1 MAISD
6 NQSSSPSAS
15 SARLSNTTQHA
26 ATSSSRPLHKAPS
39 HITLPFKGSFANL
52 TRLIGLTSTSSSP
65 KDGEEEEDEEEITDG
80 DDLGDGEIDEES
92 LMWDAQT
99 ALIAHHPDLAIKLY
113 SQAALPPFCSPAAC
127 LALGN
132 LLIRGSTL
140 TESESERLSPPI
152 LDPKGKQRAF
162 SSSSSSSSCI
172 DIEAESSGYS
182 NFHTISSKILSKILA
197 YGSGSASAS
206 SSSPTTRPPIPVRK
220 PTVDLVA
227 SGWQIPKEGK
237 RAVRDPHSMGV
248 AGAWF
253 VLGLSWIVQSEIETE
268 KRRREKSQ
276 HALALRVDIVTPTIR
291 THPNHQSMD
300 EEEIL
305 SFDPKTKVKRAAP
318 QAKAVE
324 HKEATLTSNED
335 HVEESTMPLSDSVE
349 TICPPKSNPS
359 SSSGRTLE
367 SPMVRTP
374 GDALVEDPFGE
385 DIEDT
390 ARDVEVLQTM
400 YDLLQ
405 PLLKLYRH
413 GHIQSQDPVALPPI
427 SLQTL
432 PTILRP
438 RTETEK
444 RRNVW
449 RLGYVVASKMASL
462 DLLQQDEVKTRDHPK
477 EIERLRGGV
486 DIIMNYILA
495 MTSQDI
501 ESENYFRKVIA
512 NQPTGL
518 EAADD
523 LIRQA
528 AKRLDILTS
537 TPRDED
543 RISSFPFPAVP
554 TTKNLSPPEQSSVAS
569 LSPPKMQSRRRKSAG
584 NHSRQASTS
593 SVASI
598 SASRIMPTTLK
609 SRPSGASLCSVYDG
623 TSEPLTVQ
631 LSDNDCAISTLKRI
645 HKQSKA
651 DLAEI
656 NAQEQSRLQFDQ
668 PIYPSLNGWKLS
680 PPTSASPSPPLGLGL
695 SQASQRTII
704 PSRESDIQPTAET
717 RTHKDAGVSPTN
729 TLRAVSSSPQFRT
742 LQLSATEKPSFAS
755 TTDLTARRILPFE
768 PTSDQAINPIDPEL
782 AKAELSS
789 ALTKHVTCGVC
800 GMEGVNFPECRKCG
814 LTFCSRECRVG
825 EDKAGNGKK
834 HICGLWQSKKMLST
848 STAMSPPNLDI
859 EQSHLG
865 QTVLPVRATR
875 VH

>member
-609 SRPSGASLCSVYDG
+609 SRPSGASLCS
-623 TSEPLTVQ
+623 
-631 LSDNDCAISTLKRI
+631 
-645 HKQSKA
+645 
-651 DLAEI
+651 
-656 NAQEQSRLQFDQ
+656 
-668 PIYPSLNGWKLS
+668 
-680 PPTSASPSPPLGLGL
+680 
-695 SQASQRTII
+695 
-704 PSRESDIQPTAET
+704 PTAET